1 MGSGIKL
8 IYGLETITSLF
19 ADITGLLKSSNNLGT
34 LFQTANHEFS
44 EACCWFQAN
53 KVTFNVSK
61 TKYIVFRNKS
71 MSFNDQGYNLK
82 IGNKIFE
89 RIGSTCKDKYF
100 KFVGVKGIEFLPQ
113 TQIF

>member
-44 EACCWFQAN
+44 KACCWFQAN
-53 KVTFNVSK
+53 IS
-61 TKYIVFRNKS
+61 
-71 MSFNDQGYNLK
+71 
-82 IGNKIFE
+82 
-89 RIGSTCKDKYF
+89 
-100 KFVGVKGIEFLPQ
+100 
-113 TQIF
+113 